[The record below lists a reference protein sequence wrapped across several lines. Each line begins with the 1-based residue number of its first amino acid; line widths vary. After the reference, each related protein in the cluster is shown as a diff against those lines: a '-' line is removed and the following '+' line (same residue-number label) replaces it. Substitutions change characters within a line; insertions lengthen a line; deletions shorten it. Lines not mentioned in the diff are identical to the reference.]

1 MTPRA
6 AWQTAGGAVAV
17 GLAALV
23 GAHLLARPAP
33 ASAWFGQFAG
43 RGPLVI
49 AHSDD
54 AGLGPYPGDSLLY
67 FERMTQLRVDV
78 LEMNVH
84 TSADGQVVLIHD
96 DTVDRTTDGAGRVS
110 DLTVAELQALD
121 AAYRYSQ
128 DGGVTFPFRGQG
140 VFIPTLDQVFERF
153 AHMPMVIEIKQAT
166 PSMAEPLCAT
176 IRRHAMQTRVIVPA
190 SNDTAIAEFRQACPE
205 VATAASTGEVTTLTV
220 LNFIG
225 LGGTVSPSYAALQ
238 VPIASRGIPVVTDA
252 FVRTAHARGLAVHVW
267 TINDQAEM
275 ERLLALGV
283 DGIMTDRPDVLLRLL
298 GR

>member
-1 MTPRA
+1 MTRRRVWLVP
-6 AWQTAGGAVAV
+6 AGLAAV
-17 GLAALV
+17 GLILIV
-23 GAHLLARPAP
+23 VAHALARPAP
-33 ASAWFGQFAG
+33 AAAWFEQFTG

-67 FERMTQLRVDV
+67 FERMTALGVDV

-96 DTVDRTTDGAGRVS
+96 DTVDRTTNGTGRVT

-121 AAYRYSQ
+121 AAYHYSQ
-128 DGGVTFPFRGQG
+128 DGGATFPFRGQG
-140 VFIPTLDQVFERF
+140 VTIPTLDQVFKQF
-153 AHMPMVIEIKQAT
+153 GDMPMVIEIKQT
-166 PSMAEPLCAT
+166 DPSMAEPLCAT

-205 VATAASTGEVTTLTV
+205 VATAASTGEVTALAL
-220 LNFIG
+220 LNFVG
-225 LGGTVSPSYAALQ
+225 LGGTVSPAYSALQ
-238 VPIASRGIPVVTDA
+238 VPVTSRGIPVVTDS

-267 TINDQAEM
+267 TINDPAEM

-283 DGIMTDRPDVLLRLL
+283 DGIMTDQPEVLFGVL

>member
-1 MTPRA
+1 VA
-6 AWQTAGGAVAV
+6 AHG
-17 GLAALV
+17 
-23 GAHLLARPAP
+23 LARPAP
-33 ASAWFGQFAG
+33 QAAWFVQFQG

-67 FERMTQLRVDV
+67 FERMTELGVDV

-96 DTVDRTTDGAGRVS
+96 DTVDRTTNGTGRVN

-128 DGGVTFPFRGQG
+128 DGGRTFPFREQG
-140 VFIPTLDQVFERF
+140 VFIPTLDQVFEQYPD
-153 AHMPMVIEIKQAT
+153 MPMVIEIKQET
-166 PSMAEPLCAT
+166 PSLADPLCAT
-176 IRRHAMQTRVIVPA
+176 IRRHAMQARVIIPA
-190 SNDTAIAEFRQACPE
+190 SSDKAISEFRQACPE
-205 VATAASTGEVTTLTV
+205 VATAASTSEVTALTL
-220 LNFIG
+220 LNLIG
-225 LGGTVSPSYAALQ
+225 LGGTVSPDFSALQ
-238 VPIASRGIPVVTDA
+238 VPVTSRGIPIVTA
-252 FVRTAHARGLAVHVW
+252 SFVRTAHARGLDVHVW

-275 ERLLALGV
+275 EELLAQGV
-283 DGIMTDRPDVLLRLL
+283 DGIMTDRPEVLLRLL